1 MGKSI
6 MDNVLANGGRVT
18 RAGDLAVVY
27 MQAASFATTA
37 QDFQQAQ
44 QWARSKPGHEIPHKD
59 RQAFI
64 ARFETII
71 GRNGSG
77 IATKGSNKVLSRVV
91 KAMEQMG
98 MTVDDWMIPK
108 NLDQDEI
115 EIKKKDK
122 PEATAP
128 EPAPEKEPSQNP

>member
-27 MQAASFATTA
+27 MQGSAFATTA
-37 QDFQQAQ
+37 VDFQAAQ
-44 QWARSKPGHEIPHKD
+44 QWARSKPGHELPHKD
-59 RQAFI
+59 RQVFI

-77 IATKGSNKVLSRVV
+77 IATKGSNKVLQRVV

-98 MTVDDWMIPK
+98 LTVDDWMIPD
-108 NLDQDEI
+108 NIDAEEI
-115 EIKKKDK
+115 EVKKKAK
-122 PEATAP
+122 PAEEADAGESS
-128 EPAPEKEPSQNP
+128 EPPAQT

>member
-1 MGKSI
+1 MAKSI
-6 MDNVLANGGRVT
+6 MDNVLSAGGRVT

-44 QWARSKPGHEIPHKD
+44 QWARSKPGHEVPHKD

-77 IATKGSNKVLSRVV
+77 IATKGSNKVLSRIV

-98 MTVDDWMIPK
+98 LTTDDWMIPK
-108 NLDQDEI
+108 NLDVDEI

-122 PEATAP
+122 PAP
-128 EPAPEKEPSQNP
+128 VADDEPVKPA

>member
-1 MGKSI
+1 MAKSV
-6 MDNVLANGGRVT
+6 MDNVLANGGRVS

-27 MQAASFATTA
+27 LQGCAFATTA
-37 QDFQQAQ
+37 VDFQQVQ
-44 QWARSKPGHEIPHKD
+44 QWARSKPGHELPHKD

-77 IATKGSNKVLSRVV
+77 IATKGSNKVLSRIA

-98 MTVDDWMIPK
+98 LTVEDWMIPE
-108 NLDQDEI
+108 NLDADEI
-115 EIKKKDK
+115 EVKKKDK
-122 PEATAP
+122 PEAEASAESP
-128 EPAPEKEPSQNP
+128 DKPV

>member
-6 MDNVLANGGRVT
+6 MDNVLSNGGRVT

-27 MQAASFATTA
+27 MQSGAFASTV

-44 QWARSKPGHEIPHKD
+44 QWARSKPGHEIAHKD

-77 IATKGSNKVLSRVV
+77 IATKGGNKVLSRIV

-98 MTVDDWMIPK
+98 LTVDDWMIPD
-108 NLDQDEI
+108 NLDIDEI

-122 PEATAP
+122 PEEAAAAGE
-128 EPAPEKEPSQNP
+128 EPIKPA

>member
-6 MDNVLANGGRVT
+6 MDNVLSAGGRVT

-27 MQAASFATTA
+27 MQGCSFATTA
-37 QDFQQAQ
+37 ADFQQAQ
-44 QWARSKPGHEIPHKD
+44 QWARSKPGQELVHRD

-77 IATKGSNKVLSRVV
+77 IATKGGNKVLSRIV

-98 MTVDDWMIPK
+98 LTVDDWMIPA
-108 NLDQDEI
+108 NLDVDEI
-115 EIKKKDK
+115 EVKKKPK
-122 PEATAP
+122 PEDEVVAVDAP
-128 EPAPEKEPSQNP
+128 VEKPD